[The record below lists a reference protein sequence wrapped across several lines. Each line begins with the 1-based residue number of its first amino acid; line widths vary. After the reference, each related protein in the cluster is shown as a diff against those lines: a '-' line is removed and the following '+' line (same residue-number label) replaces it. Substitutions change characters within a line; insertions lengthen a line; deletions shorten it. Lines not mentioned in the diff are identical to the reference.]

1 MSKAKNHSSIS
12 HLVKHALK
20 FTSYTGSKETE
31 PRMAEPLKIKEP
43 LKESVAEKVEKAPQ
57 SESETQTNIQVDPE
71 VPEVSEELKEAG
83 VETVKSSSVFVN
95 NKKIELPI
103 SPDDLNEASH
113 KPITSGARW
122 LAEITM
128 YILNKSHLVLRRV
141 GKGFEVVQK

>member
-31 PRMAEPLKIKEP
+31 PRIGEPLKIIEP
-43 LKESVAEKVEKAPQ
+43 VKESAVEKNEKAPQ
-57 SESETQTNIQVDPE
+57 TESQENNVQVNPE
-71 VPEVSEELKEAG
+71 VPEVDEELKEAG

-128 YILNKSHLVLRRV
+128 YILNKFHLVLRRV